1 MGESRN
7 RHRRENRLRQT
18 RAFVEARP
26 DRPALWA
33 LLLGVFLL
41 VLVTASA
48 QASIT
53 GSLTGGAGP
62 LRPVEKQI
70 KQRAQS
76 MRTAGATW
84 YGPGLYGNR
93 TACGRVLKP
102 GTVGVAHK
110 SLPCG
115 TRVVFLHRGRVLVT
129 RVIDR
134 GPYAAGYQWDLTNG
148 ARLRL
153 GFRGTGR
160 IRYALARRSAG
171 KQRRARNARR
181 HRR

>member
-1 MGESRN
+1 MGAGRN
-7 RHRRENRLRQT
+7 RPGRDNRLRQT
-18 RAFVEARP
+18 RAFVAERP

-33 LLLGVFLL
+33 LLLGIFLL

-53 GSLTGGAGP
+53 GSLTGGTSP
-62 LRPVEKQI
+62 LESAEKQI
-70 KQRAQS
+70 KKRAQS
-76 MRTAGATW
+76 MRSAGATW

-93 TACGRVLKP
+93 TACGRVLRP

-115 TRVVFLHRGRVLVT
+115 TRVVFLHRGRALVT

-134 GPYAAGYQWDLTNG
+134 GPYATGYQWDLTNG

-153 GFRGTGR
+153 GFKGTGR
-160 IRYALARRSAG
+160 IRYAVVRGAAKRQ
-171 KQRRARNARR
+171 KRARNARR
-181 HRR
+181 R